1 LLKLI
6 YTTPFKKDFKKQ
18 KIKMSFDDFDE
29 FFEVINKLRNSEFLE
44 EKYVDHPLSGEYKD
58 CRDCHIKPD
67 LVLIY
72 KINKKEHKLTLIRFN
87 SHSEL
92 F

>member
-1 LLKLI
+1 MLKLI
-6 YTTPFKKDFKKQ
+6 YMTPFKKDFKKQ
-18 KIKMSFDDFDE
+18 KIKMNFDDFNE
-29 FFEVINKLRNSEFLE
+29 FFEVINKLRNSEVLE
-44 EKYVDHPLSGEYKD
+44 EKYIDHPLSGEYKD

-72 KINKKEHKLTLIRFN
+72 KINKKEHNLTLIRFN